1 MSPLKAARYKLAA
14 FGRKDGRQ
22 WHEKRLRLKEK
33 IAFPLN
39 PSNLEN
45 YFTHKKIQLQSWTLF
60 VAKICDKLDFG
71 KIQRKEFLYKNIF
84 QVHFSIFST
93 STTFLHQINLKSCPT
108 WIRNQD
114 SNSQSPIHQN
124 LKRAVAFVKH
134 FTLHHD
140 AISKEWLIS

>member
-14 FGRKDGRQ
+14 FGRKEVP
-22 WHEKRLRLKEK
+22 W
-33 IAFPLN
+33 
-39 PSNLEN
+39 
-45 YFTHKKIQLQSWTLF
+45 KKAPFERKNCFSVESVESWKLFYTQKNQLQSWTLF

-84 QVHFSIFST
+84 QFHFSIFST
-93 STTFLHQINLKSCPT
+93 STMFLHQINLKSCPT
-108 WIRNQD
+108 WICNQD